1 MFPSRSSLPALTAF
15 ARPGPGA
22 NRSPTS
28 SLVFGHRTPS
38 TSSAPALTGRPPV
51 FPWASLPR
59 VDASSAC
66 RTALTVTPA
75 DRASVPVGASEAGRR
90 SPVARMVPE
99 EGRGPPRLLG
109 CPPCIRA
116 AVQHP
121 AGPPRARLIAPRRC
135 CVQEDG
141 TPPHQDTRHFGTAT
155 LRPAS
160 SPTYAST
167 APLLERQPGW
177 LPACWLG
184 FGRAGF
190 EPAGHLFR
198 ISYCHL
204 ISIPS

>member
-28 SLVFGHRTPS
+28 SLLFGHRTPS
-38 TSSAPALTGRPPV
+38 ASSAPALAGRPPV

-66 RTALTVTPA
+66 RTALAVTPA

-90 SPVARMVPE
+90 SPVARMFPE

-121 AGPPRARLIAPRRC
+121 AGPPRARLTAPRRC
-135 CVQEDG
+135 CVQEG
-141 TPPHQDTRHFGTAT
+141 GAPPHQDTRHFGTAT

-167 APLLERQPGW
+167 APLLERQQGW
-177 LPACWLG
+177 LPARWLG

-190 EPAGHLFR
+190 EPAGHLLR